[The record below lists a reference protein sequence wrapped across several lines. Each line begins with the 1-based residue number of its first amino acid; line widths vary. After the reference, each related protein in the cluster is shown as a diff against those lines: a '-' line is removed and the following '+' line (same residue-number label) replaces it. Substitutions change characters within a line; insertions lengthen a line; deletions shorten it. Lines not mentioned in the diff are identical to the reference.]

1 MCSVD
6 MVCVSV
12 LVVDRVCGVGFSA
25 LCDVAGCVPCVC
37 VSVNVLSFLV
47 VCVVAGRV

>member
-1 MCSVD
+1 

-12 LVVDRVCGVGFSA
+12 LFVDRVCGVGFSA

-37 VSVNVLSFLV
+37 VSVNVFSHLAQA
-47 VCVVAGRV
+47 VVATST